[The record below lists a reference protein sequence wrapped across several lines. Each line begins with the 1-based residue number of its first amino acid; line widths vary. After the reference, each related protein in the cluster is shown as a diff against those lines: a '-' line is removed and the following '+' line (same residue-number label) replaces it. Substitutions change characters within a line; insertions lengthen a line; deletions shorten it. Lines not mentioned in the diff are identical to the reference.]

1 MAWPP
6 FLKEYAEMF
15 LFGAIFFTVQ
25 AVRWLYRR
33 HHLLHGVQCEGALA
47 QQQQRKFMR
56 EGIIGLSL
64 SFVFLVLFCLIQ
76 LSSINTM
83 LVVYSLLAYLIGS
96 ALLSAIVIAAEKS
109 KWCYQ
114 Q

>member
-6 FLKEYAEMF
+6 FLKGYAEMF

-33 HHLLHGVQCEGALA
+33 HQLLHGVQSKDALS
-47 QQQQRKFMR
+47 QQRKFMR

-76 LSSINTM
+76 LSSISTI
-83 LVVYSLLAYLIGS
+83 LVVYSLLLYMVAV
-96 ALLSAIVIAAEKS
+96 ALLSALVIAAEKS
-109 KWCYQ
+109 KWRYQ